1 VPTAVRREHERELV
15 ALWRAGLVEGGVTG
29 YSPEQAWEDY
39 RRGVLVLWTYVTVIA
54 GILDP
59 SNERGKA
66 WILEMIRR
74 ASATILDLKLID
86 LLPEFE

>member
-1 VPTAVRREHERELV
+1 M
-15 ALWRAGLVEGGVTG
+15 
-29 YSPEQAWEDY
+29 
-39 RRGVLVLWTYVTVIA
+39 LVLWTYVTVIA

-74 ASATILDLKLID
+74 ASATILDLKIID